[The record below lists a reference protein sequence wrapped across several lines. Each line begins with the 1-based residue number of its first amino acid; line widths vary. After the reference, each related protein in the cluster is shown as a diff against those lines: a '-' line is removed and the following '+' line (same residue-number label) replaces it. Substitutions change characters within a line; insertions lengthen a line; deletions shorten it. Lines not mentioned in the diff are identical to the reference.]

1 MDRKDEIVKRVHEF
15 FATPDAWTEK
25 TRREY
30 NRLMDE
36 LGTILAHEE
45 KSEERRLKALLVR
58 S

>member
-15 FATPDAWTEK
+15 FTTADAWTEE

-36 LGTILAHEE
+36 LGTILAREE
-45 KSEERRLKALLVR
+45 KSKESSHAL
-58 S
+58 